1 MQSQKKCKDY
11 KGGPSNF
18 STTNLCIVS
27 LLLNCR
33 LLTFGC
39 VYFCSIGILTDLEVW
54 RQVCPE
60 IFHQMLKVCAS
71 AWLLLL
77 FHKISISQFIFV
89 ISSSTRKLSVKS
101 VRSSDPRQFLLLF
114 ISNFFWA
121 WTDDNQDYMLHF
133 LNFQSIFGAMSIL
146 QKSIDFCCKFSKSIS
161 VCLWE
166 RQTEFC
172 TAVLS
177 TIFQ

>member
-1 MQSQKKCKDY
+1 MNNNKNSIIINKNKNTIIINGSINNYININISSLEKCHQKIWVKIVAKPKEMQGY
-11 KGGPSNF
+11 KEGPSNF

-89 ISSSTRKLSVKS
+89 ISSITRKLSVKS
-101 VRSSDPRQFLLLF
+101 VRSGDPRQFLLLF

-133 LNFQSIFGAMSIL
+133 
-146 QKSIDFCCKFSKSIS
+146 
-161 VCLWE
+161 
-166 RQTEFC
+166 
-172 TAVLS
+172 
-177 TIFQ
+177 